1 MNRAIGKIWRRS
13 EAGEKGFAL
22 LAVLV
27 ILAIL
32 TPLVVNFSYSAR
44 VQMAGADYFSS
55 KIKSHEVARA
65 GLESAIQALKR
76 DNNKYDAFNEDWGRF
91 GELSQF
97 SGSFFDEGS
106 FVGRIDDEEGKLN
119 INDLVY
125 SGTQNIVMVEQM
137 ERFFELKNINIDLID
152 GVIDWLDE
160 DSETEL
166 MGAETDYYNTLDN
179 PYNAKNGKM
188 ASLHELRLIKGV
200 NEGLSKK
207 GEDAALEPYLS
218 VYGDGKV
225 NINTAPAEVL
235 LSLADEMDEAA
246 VEAIISYREENPFL
260 SPDDLKKV
268 PGLDEETRKA
278 IASKVKVTSAYFS
291 VKVRGTVKEVSTDI
305 YTVVRRDNGKIKII
319 YYGEV

>member
-1 MNRAIGKIWRRS
+1 MNTGFGKYFRRFG
-13 EAGEKGFAL
+13 GEEGFAL

-44 VQMAGADYFSS
+44 VHMAGADYFSS
-55 KIKSHEVARA
+55 KIKSREVARA

-76 DNNKYDAFNEDWGRF
+76 DKNKYDAFNEDWGRF
-91 GELSQF
+91 AELSQF

-106 FVGRIDDEEGKLN
+106 FAGRIDDEEGKLN
-119 INDLVY
+119 INDLV
-125 SGTQNIVMVEQM
+125 GTQQMVREEQM
-137 ERFFELKNINIDLID
+137 VRFFELKNINIDLIE
-152 GVIDWLDE
+152 GIIDWLDD
-160 DSETEL
+160 DSDAKL

-200 NEGLSKK
+200 NESLSKK
-207 GEDAALEPYLS
+207 GEDGVFEPYLS
-218 VYGDGKV
+218 VYGDDMGTV

-235 LSLADEMDEAA
+235 LSLADAMDEAA
-246 VEAIISYREENPFL
+246 VETIIDYREENPFL
-260 SPDDLKKV
+260 RPEDLNKV
-268 PGLDEETRKA
+268 PGLDEETRTA

-305 YTVVRRDNGKIKII
+305 YAVVKRKSGKIKII
-319 YYGEV
+319 YYGEI